1 MAWWPMMQ
9 LYALEPGPSGMHLM
23 EIKNIKT
30 FMRNTGKLSKGFDTE
45 QITLYHEWVHVFT
58 S

>member
-1 MAWWPMMQ
+1 MQ